1 MYRYGHMYETKGQF
15 VKAPWLGKMVPFKVW
30 GHTYF
35 CGTYQ
40 ASCHLIDTGDGLIM
54 IDPGYKRTAYLV
66 VDSIYQLGFNPRDIK
81 YIVCTHWHGD
91 HTEAVP
97 NFVDLTGAKTL
108 LGRQDVEL
116 AAKYFTPDILVDD
129 GDTLTLGNVTLRFV
143 HTPGHTPGT
152 ISIFYDDT
160 DGQTTYRFGTFGGA
174 GLNTLVPEDFEFEGC
189 REAYF
194 ASLER
199 LKKEPVDVFI
209 GNHTWNNDTLGKY
222 ETLAATGKNEFI
234 DSTLWG
240 KFLDDYKVRLE
251 NIIAKEQA

>member
-1 MYRYGHMYETKGQF
+1 MFRSGIMYENRSQY
-15 VKAPWLGKMVPFKVW
+15 VKAPWLGKMTPFKVW

-108 LGRQDVEL
+108 LGKDDVEEG
-116 AAKYFTPDILVDD
+116 AKYFTPDIVVED

-143 HTPGHTPGT
+143 HTPGHTKGT
-152 ISIFYDDT
+152 ISIFYEDT
-160 DGQTTYRFGTFGGA
+160 DGEKTYRVGTFGGA
-174 GLNTLVPEDFEFEGC
+174 GLNTLVPDSFEFEGC

-199 LKKEPVDVFI
+199 MKQEPVDIFI

-222 ETLAATGKNEFI
+222 EQMVATGENPFI
-234 DSTLWG
+234 DSEIWG
-240 KFLDDYKVRLE
+240 RFLDDYKVRLE